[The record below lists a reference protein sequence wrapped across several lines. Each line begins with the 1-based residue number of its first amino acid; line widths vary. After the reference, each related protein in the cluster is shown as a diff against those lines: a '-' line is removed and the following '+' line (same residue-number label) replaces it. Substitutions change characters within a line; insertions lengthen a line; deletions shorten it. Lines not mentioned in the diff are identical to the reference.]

1 MVLELSRKRSESHD
15 ESRNTVSW
23 PPWPSPGSPHLPERR
38 REPRYPTSDPATVDV
53 PSEKITALA
62 AVVVDVS
69 KSGLRL
75 HLKQSIGR
83 GMQVKITLSPDVAI
97 FGEVRYCRRAATGFH
112 AGILV
117 RDSVFPALHT
127 GRHLHSD
134 ADRHLQPEAD
144 QHLQP
149 DPGRH
154 LKEDELS
161 FYLVGKGLT
170 LAETIRLTAHLVNC
184 KACQTRVREADAI
197 LNPVRKRRV

>member
-1 MVLELSRKRSESHD
+1 MVLELSRKPFGSQD
-15 ESRNTVSW
+15 EPPRNTVSW
-23 PPWPSPGSPHLPERR
+23 PPWTSPGSPHVPERR
-38 REPRYPTSDPATVDV
+38 REARYPTSDPATVDV
-53 PSEKITALA
+53 PCEKITGLA

-75 HLKQSIGR
+75 HLQQSIGR

-97 FGEVRYCRRAATGFH
+97 FGEVRYCRRAVTGFY

-117 RDSVFPALHT
+117 RDSVFPAPH
-127 GRHLHSD
+127 
-134 ADRHLQPEAD
+134 ADRHLQPDAD
-144 QHLQP
+144 Q
-149 DPGRH
+149 H

-184 KACQTRVREADAI
+184 KPCQRRVREADAI